1 MYELMNL
8 DSTYETPTGNKLS
21 GRNLLRS
28 LDYGDGEYAV
38 NVTNG
43 IASEIAKISELKN
56 RFSVEGSN
64 DDVIN
69 RINLQIT
76 KDIDSNNLK
85 ESIFDSIVKMA
96 KFSAINLSDEQ
107 ALEVPD
113 LYPVWAPNTEYEQ
126 NERITYNGQLYKV
139 AQKHTSQDTDG
150 WRPGESG
157 STALYSAGESGS
169 AALYIAVSIGSSGH
183 DQWKMPTGAQDAYN
197 MDDIVEYNGKLYQSK
212 MDGNTTIPGQSRF
225 WVEYTE

>member
-1 MYELMNL
+1 MLVLFDTERE
-8 DSTYETPTGNKLS
+8 TYTFP
-21 GRNLLRS
+21 
-28 LDYGDGEYAV
+28 DGSV
-38 NVTNG
+38 LT
-43 IASEIAKISELKN
+43 IAEMKE
-56 RFSVEGSN
+56 
-64 DDVIN
+64 
-69 RINLQIT
+69 
-76 KDIDSNNLK
+76 SNNYNIMFAKTCVIDLVDGVLTSYQTLADMANTYGIEYSTDDEQDPQEVLDQVLAKKQCLK
-85 ESIFDSIVKMA
+85 ENPPLTITDTVLKAASFA
-96 KFSAINLSDEQ
+96 ALSFTDEQ

-157 STALYSAGESGS
+157 SAALYSA
-169 AALYIAVSIGSSGH
+169 VTIGSSGH
-183 DQWKMPTGAQDAYN
+183 DQWKMPTGAHDAYN